1 MFLGVVICHDVQ
13 KCQFDLVSAAAAAA
27 AVTAGRGVQ
36 RRTVGSKRRRSD

>member
-27 AVTAGRGVQ
+27 AAVTAGRVQ